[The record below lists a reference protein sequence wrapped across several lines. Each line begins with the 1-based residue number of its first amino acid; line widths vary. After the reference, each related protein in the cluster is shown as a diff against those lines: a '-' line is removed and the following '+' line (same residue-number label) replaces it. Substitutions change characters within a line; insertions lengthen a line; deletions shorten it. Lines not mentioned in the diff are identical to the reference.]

1 MLKTFR
7 IGGIH
12 PKERKISAGEAIQP
26 IALPDLVI
34 VPLAQHI
41 GAPCQPVV
49 KRGDTVKVGTLIG
62 KSVGFVSANI
72 HSPVSG
78 TVQKID
84 KSMDSSGYRKT
95 RSSLRWKETSGKRR

>member
-12 PKERKISAGEAIQP
+12 PKENKFSAGKSIESIEIPKQ
-26 IALPDLVI
+26 VV

-49 KRGDTVKVGTLIG
+49 KRGEEVKVGTLLVE
-62 KSVGFVSANI
+62 K
-72 HSPVSG
+72 
-78 TVQKID
+78 
-84 KSMDSSGYRKT
+84 
-95 RSSLRWKETSGKRR
+95 

>member
-12 PKERKISAGEAIQP
+12 PKENKLSAGKAIES
-26 IALPDLVI
+26 IAIPAQVV

-49 KRGDTVKVGTLIG
+49 KRGDEVKVGTLLG

-72 HSPVSG
+72 HSPVS
-78 TVQKID
+78 D
-84 KSMDSSGYRKT
+84 RKSVV
-95 RSSLRWKETSGKRR
+95 